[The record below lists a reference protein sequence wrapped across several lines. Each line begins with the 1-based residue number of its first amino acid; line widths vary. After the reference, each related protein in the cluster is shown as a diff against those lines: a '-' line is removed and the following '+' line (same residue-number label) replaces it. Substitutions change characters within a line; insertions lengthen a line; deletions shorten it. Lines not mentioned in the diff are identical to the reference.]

1 MKYWLSIVIALAGG
15 CVANA
20 QVMNSKIAATSN
32 TEWLSKSLADGKPI
46 KIPVGTLYVNGTAAT
61 RPVVGCG
68 RLESEGSSGYSMDPH
83 PTLSGFQSRIVQLG
97 KGPIL
102 RLSGVGF
109 IATDPIEF
117 VGDGESAALEIEGR
131 AAPAT
136 GRHRFRNL
144 IFRDWGCAFKC
155 LAGYYRDGK
164 FIANE
169 NHADNSVVEGCETFN
184 VDTLFR
190 SENQQS
196 LNWVF
201 RDCAVNGAGVSKG
214 CVVADVVRGG
224 CLTLE
229 RLVVEESKVTIF
241 RVTDYSPNNSRLV
254 CRDLFYDQMLDK
266 DQYLC
271 LFEYAGPAAAAN
283 YARWSVFMDGFVAP
297 QKFPLDRSKFYQA
310 PADLPRDGWRI
321 EMIGVEKP
329 VAAVN
334 TAAP

>member
-1 MKYWLSIVIALAGG
+1 MAGS
-15 CVANA
+15 CAAEA
-20 QVMNSKIAATSN
+20 QVMNVKIAATMN
-32 TEWLSKSLADGKPI
+32 TEWLTKSLAEGRPV
-46 KIPVGTLYVNGTAAT
+46 KIPVGTLYVNGTAT
-61 RPVVGCG
+61 TKPVVGCG
-68 RLESEGSSGYSMDPH
+68 RLESEGSGGYSMDPH

-109 IATDPIEF
+109 IATEPIEF
-117 VGDGESAALEIEGR
+117 VGDGESAAIEIEGR

-144 IFRDWGCAFKC
+144 IFRDWACAFKC
-155 LAGYYRDGK
+155 LAGYYKDDK
-164 FIANE
+164 FIGNE
-169 NHADNSVVEGCETFN
+169 SHADNSVVEGCETFN
-184 VDTLFR
+184 VGTLFR

-201 RDCAVNGAGVSKG
+201 RDCAVNGVGVSQG

-241 RVTDYSPNNSRLV
+241 KVTDYSPNNSRLV

-266 DQYLC
+266 DQTLC
-271 LFEYAGPAAAAN
+271 LFEYAGPAAAAS
-283 YARWSVFMDGFVAP
+283 YARWSIFMDGFVSP
-297 QKFPLDRSKFYQA
+297 QKFPFDKAKFYQV
-310 PADLPRDGWRI
+310 PASLPRDGWRI
-321 EMIGVEKP
+321 EIVGVEQP
-329 VAAVN
+329 VAAPN
-334 TAAP
+334 GSAP